1 MSENQFY
8 YKPNPAKKS
17 GAHRTPKKKN
27 IALRRTGFIF
37 VTAAVVIAMVAGG
50 AFFYA
55 KSKFNSI
62 KKVSVAHLDAQIT
75 DQPIN
80 ILLVGNNS
88 RSILNG
94 KQASAFGTGAQ
105 VGGARSDVTM
115 IAHLDPKTKTVT
127 LVSIPRDLF
136 LPIPGSTKSNRVDA
150 ALNQGPGQ
158 LVATI
163 EQDLGIPI
171 QHYAELNFD
180 SFQSLVNALGGL
192 YMYFPYY
199 VKDAQTGL
207 NITQK
212 GCIYLN
218 GTQALALV
226 RSRELYYSADG
237 VNYTP
242 DGLGD
247 LSRIRRDHEFLKV
260 LASQVKQKG
269 ISNPLKL
276 NSILSSIF
284 PYLSVDSSF
293 TFNQVFSIAST
304 FRSIT
309 PSNVGSVTLPIAFA
323 NNYTYAGANYGDVV
337 FAAQPQDMTIIQ
349 QSLGI
354 AVPSIPKNSFT
365 VSVLNGTGTYNQ
377 AKEVATGLGSLGYNV
392 TSTGNTTVYGNSLE
406 TVVRYQPGRLQDA
419 QRIMADL
426 SGPVVMGM
434 GSITTGTDVEV
445 ITGNQLTVASTSSPT
460 TTNATSN
467 STSNKSTATQVTST
481 APAITAPVTLPATQS
496 NQALQPW
503 DPRACPTQAG

>member
-1 MSENQFY
+1 MSDNQFY
-8 YKPNPAKKS
+8 YNPNSAKKPR
-17 GAHRTPKKKN
+17 AHSAPKKKN
-27 IALRRTGFIF
+27 VALRRSG
-37 VTAAVVIAMVAGG
+37 VGAVAILLVVALAVGG
-50 AFFYA
+50 AYFYA
-55 KSKFNSI
+55 KSRFNSI
-62 KKVSVAHLDAQIT
+62 KKVTVSNLDTQVT
-75 DQPIN
+75 NQPIN

-88 RSILNG
+88 RTILNG

-136 LPIPGSTKSNRVDA
+136 LPIPGSDKSNRVDA
-150 ALNQGPGQ
+150 ALNQGPSQ

-212 GCIYLN
+212 GCQYLN

-226 RSRELYYSADG
+226 RSREMYYSTDG

-276 NSILSSIF
+276 NSILSAVF
-284 PYLSVDSSF
+284 PYLSLDSSF
-293 TFNQVFSIAST
+293 TFNQIFSIAST
-304 FRSIT
+304 FRSIS
-309 PSNVGSVTLPIAFA
+309 PSTVASVTLPIAFA
-323 NNYTYAGANYGDVV
+323 NNYTYLGAPYGDVV
-337 FAAQPQDMTIIQ
+337 FAAQPQDIEVIDQ
-349 QSLGI
+349 NLGLK
-354 AVPSIPKNSFT
+354 VPSMPRNSFT
-365 VSVLNGTGTYNQ
+365 LSVLNGTGTYNQ
-377 AKEVATGLGSLGYNV
+377 AKEVATGLSALGYNV
-392 TSTGNTTVYGNSLE
+392 TSTGNNTVYGNNLE
-406 TVVRYQPGRLQDA
+406 TVVRYQPGKLQEA
-419 QRIMADL
+419 ERIMADL

-445 ITGNQLTVASTSSPT
+445 ITGDQLIVANPPSPT
-460 TTNATSN
+460 TS
-467 STSNKSTATQVTST
+467 STTTTTKSTLQAPNTQTTS
-481 APAITAPVTLPATQS
+481 AIVAPVTLPATQS
-496 NQALQPW
+496 NQSLQPW
-503 DPRACPTQAG
+503 DPRACPTQPLG

>member
-1 MSENQFY
+1 MSDNQFY
-8 YKPNPAKKS
+8 YNPNAKKK
-17 GAHRTPKKKN
+17 GAKAHSAPKKKN
-27 IALRRTGFIF
+27 RALRRSGFSAI
-37 VTAAVVIAMVAGG
+37 AVIVVVGLIGSG
-50 AFFYA
+50 AYVYA
-55 KSKFNSI
+55 RSRFNSI
-62 KKVSVAHLDAQIT
+62 KKVSVANLDTQVNN
-75 DQPIN
+75 QPIN

-115 IAHLDPKTKTVT
+115 IAHLDPKTKKVT

-150 ALNQGPGQ
+150 ALNQGPGR

-212 GCIYLN
+212 GCLYLN
-218 GTQALALV
+218 GAQALALV
-226 RSRELYYSADG
+226 RSREMYYSTDG
-237 VNYTP
+237 INYTP

-260 LASQVKQKG
+260 LASQVKTKG

-276 NSILSSIF
+276 NSLLSAIF
-284 PYLSVDSSF
+284 PYLSLDSSF
-293 TFNQVFSIAST
+293 SFNQIFALAST
-304 FRSIT
+304 FRSIS
-309 PSNVGSVTLPIAFA
+309 PSNVASATLPIAFA
-323 NNYTYAGANYGDVV
+323 NNYTYLGAPYGDVV
-337 FAAQPQDMTIIQ
+337 FAAEPQDTAVIDQ
-349 QSLGI
+349 NLGL
-354 AVPSIPKNSFT
+354 SIPNITRNSFT
-365 VSVLNGTGTYNQ
+365 VSVLNGTGIYNQ
-377 AKEVATGLGSLGYNV
+377 ATEVANSLSTLGYNV
-392 TSTGNTTVYGNSLE
+392 TNTGNAPVYGSNLE
-406 TVVRYQPGRLQDA
+406 TVVRYQPGKLAAAERV
-419 QRIMADL
+419 MADL
-426 SGPVVMGM
+426 SGPIVMGM

-445 ITGNQLTVASTSSPT
+445 ITGNQLTVATPST
-460 TTNATSN
+460 AN
-467 STSNKSTATQVTST
+467 STSASTTTTPQNTVATSAT
-481 APAITAPVTLPATQS
+481 PITAPVTLPATQS
-496 NQALQPW
+496 NQNLQPW
-503 DPRACPTQAG
+503 DPRACPAQPIG